1 MPHIPVLL
9 PESVKLLLEA
19 PSLADG
25 GVVVDA
31 TFGGGGHSR
40 ALLQEGTEKTTV
52 IAIDRDPAAV
62 SRARSLLS
70 EFPSRFRLLTG
81 NYADLSHLLIG
92 IGIERIDGLLLDI
105 GLSSFQ
111 LEDEERGF
119 SFQSDGPLDM
129 RMDPAV
135 GQPAAEIVNRADVRT
150 LTRIFRNFGEEPYA
164 AAIARR
170 IVRQRRE
177 APLRTTRELAV
188 LVEEMVPAHKT
199 FRRHPA
205 TRVFQALRIVVNDE
219 LGALAKVLERG
230 LEGLNPGGR
239 MVVIAYHSLEDRIV
253 KQFFRQAARG
263 CVCPPKIPVC
273 VCGRRPRVRLLK
285 GRGQRPSDAEI
296 ARNPRSRSAVLRAV
310 EVL

>member
-1 MPHIPVLL
+1 MSHIPVLL

-19 PSLADG
+19 PSLTTG

-40 ALLQEGTEKTTV
+40 ALLQESMEKVTV
-52 IAIDRDPAAV
+52 IAVDRDPAAV

-81 NYADLSHLLIG
+81 NYADLSRLLIG
-92 IGIERIDGLLLDI
+92 IGIEHIDGLLLDI

-170 IVRQRRE
+170 IVKQRQE
-177 APLRTTRELAV
+177 APLRTTRELAG
-188 LVEEMVPAHKT
+188 LVEKMVPAYKSS
-199 FRRHPA
+199 RRHPA
-205 TRVFQALRIVVNDE
+205 TRIFQALRIVVNDE
-219 LGALAKVLERG
+219 LGALTQVLECG
-230 LEGLNPGGR
+230 LEQLGPGGR

-253 KQFFRQAARG
+253 KRFFRQAARG
-263 CVCPPKIPVC
+263 CVCPPKVPVC
-273 VCGRRPRVRLLK
+273 VCGCSPRVKILT
-285 GRGQRPSDAEI
+285 GRGQRPTDAEI

-310 EVL
+310 EAL